1 MRFMVFALAALVALS
16 VFAVRTFQQPIEAA
30 PVEFTVELTGAKEI
44 PPVNSGSAV
53 AKFTWDDDT
62 NLLTYTITV
71 SGVPQDQVTAAHFH
85 RGGADLNGPIV
96 YTLTDKGFAT
106 LGPASQTLTP
116 QDEAD
121 LKSGC
126 WYANVH
132 STGHPSG
139 FARGQMIVPG
149 SPVSPSCL
157 PQGVAQQAPVGPPG
171 TGDGGLA
178 DSDAGVGWI
187 AAAVVA
193 GLVLVPGVWVLAR
206 KRA

>member
-1 MRFMVFALAALVALS
+1 MRFIVFALAALVALS
-16 VFAVRTFQQPIEAA
+16 VFAVRTFDQPIEAA
-30 PVEFTVELTGAKEI
+30 PVEFTVQVTGSAEV

-71 SGVPQDQVTAAHFH
+71 SGVSQDQVTAAHFH
-85 RGGADLNGPIV
+85 RGGTSLNGPIV
-96 YTLTDKGFAT
+96 YTISDKGFAT
-106 LGPASQTLTP
+106 LGPASLTLTP

-121 LKSGC
+121 LKSGQ
-126 WYANVH
+126 WYVNVH
-132 STGHPSG
+132 STEHPSG

-149 SPVSPSCL
+149 T
-157 PQGVAQQAPVGPPG
+157 QGATQAAPPPTENVGPPR

-178 DSDAGVGWI
+178 DSDAGEGWT
-187 AAAVVA
+187 ATTVVA
-193 GLVLVPGVWVLAR
+193 ALVLVPGVWVLAR